1 MDRNEMIER
10 MKYLHN
16 KKHVNYTYI
25 AEYIGVSKQ
34 VLYKWQLPLDDKQH
48 RNIKDEKLEILKLLI
63 NKLEEM

>member
-34 VLYKWQLPLDDKQH
+34 VLYKW
-48 RNIKDEKLEILKLLI
+48 
-63 NKLEEM
+63 